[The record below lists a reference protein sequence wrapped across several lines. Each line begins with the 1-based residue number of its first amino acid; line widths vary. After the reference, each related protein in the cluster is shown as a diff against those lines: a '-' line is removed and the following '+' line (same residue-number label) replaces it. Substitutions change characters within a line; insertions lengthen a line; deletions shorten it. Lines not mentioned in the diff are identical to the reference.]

1 MQKARGH
8 TTKVLPPLVGRRFQ
22 VLFHSPSGVLFTFPS
37 RYLSAIGHLGV
48 LSLGGWSPQVRTA
61 FHVCGPTQERVQE
74 VDDFDYGTIA
84 LFGARFHTL
93 RLSARLGNSCQ
104 TGHGLDNTS
113 YNPGYATRGRL
124 HVPRFGL
131 IRFRSPLL
139 TESRLIYFPRG
150 TEMFHFPRLPPSDL
164 CVQSAVTPHYERR
177 VSPFGHLR
185 ITGCS
190 APTRSFSQPS
200 TSFIGSRCQ
209 GIHHLPLLS

>member
-1 MQKARGH
+1 MEGGPPRFGPRFTGA
-8 TTKVLPPLVGRRFQ
+8 VLLRNIHDRPCSFV
-22 VLFHSPSGVLFTFPS
+22 
-37 RYLSAIGHLGV
+37 
-48 LSLGGWSPQVRTA
+48 
-61 FHVCGPTQERVQE
+61 
-74 VDDFDYGTIA
+74 YGTVA

-104 TGHGLDNTS
+104 TGHGLENTS

-131 IRFRSPLL
+131 FRFRSPLL
-139 TESRLIYFPRG
+139 TESRLISFPRG

>member
-1 MQKARGH
+1 M
-8 TTKVLPPLVGRRFQ
+8 VPPGSDRVSRVRSYSGTCSGGRSFR
-22 VLFHSPSGVLFTFPS
+22 L
-37 RYLSAIGHLGV
+37 R
-48 LSLGGWSPQVRTA
+48 
-61 FHVCGPTQERVQE
+61 
-74 VDDFDYGTIA
+74 DDCPLWCAVPHASTSY
-84 LFGARFHTL
+84 
-93 RLSARLGNSCQ
+93 RLGNSCQ
-104 TGHGLDNTS
+104 AGHGLDNTP

>member
-1 MQKARGH
+1 M
-8 TTKVLPPLVGRRFQ
+8 VPPVSDRVSRVRSYSGTCSGGRRFR
-22 VLFHSPSGVLFTFPS
+22 L
-37 RYLSAIGHLGV
+37 R
-48 LSLGGWSPQVRTA
+48 
-61 FHVCGPTQERVQE
+61 
-74 VDDFDYGTIA
+74 DDCPLWCAVPHASSID
-84 LFGARFHTL
+84 
-93 RLSARLGNSCQ
+93 RLGNSCQ
-104 TGHGLDNTS
+104 AGHGLDNTP
-113 YNPGYATRGRL
+113 YNTGYATRGRL
-124 HVPRFGL
+124 HVSRFGL
-131 IRFRSPLL
+131 FRFRSPLL